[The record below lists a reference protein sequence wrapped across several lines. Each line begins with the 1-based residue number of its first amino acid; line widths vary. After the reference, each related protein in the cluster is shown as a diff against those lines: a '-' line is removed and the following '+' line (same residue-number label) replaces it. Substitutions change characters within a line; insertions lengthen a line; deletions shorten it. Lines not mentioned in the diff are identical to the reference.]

1 MIRLGVIGYGYWGP
15 NLARAAAETD
25 ATQIAAIADLSPAAR
40 DRAGRRHP
48 SARLFADWRDMLRD
62 PAVDAVM
69 IATPVASHF
78 EIALAALRA
87 GKHVLVEKPM
97 ADTPANAALLVEA
110 AAKRALTLMVDHTFV
125 YTPAV
130 RAIRQLVTT
139 GSLGD
144 IYYYDST
151 RINLG
156 LFQRDV
162 NVIWDLAVHDF
173 AILDYLLEA
182 RPLAISASAASFV
195 ADSPD
200 NIAHLS
206 VYYSSG
212 AMAHLNVSWL
222 APVKVR
228 QTLIGGSRR
237 MVIYDDMQSSEKIKI
252 YDRGVAVSNEPRE
265 IHERRISYRVGDM
278 ASPALSAKEALITE
292 VEHFAACIENHT
304 RPLTDGESGLRIV
317 EMLAAATGSSRL
329 RGQPIE
335 LGTLRKAS

>member
-1 MIRLGVIGYGYWGP
+1 MIRLGIIGYGYWGP
-15 NLARAAAETD
+15 NLARAAAEVD
-25 ATQIAAIADLSPAAR
+25 ATEVAAIADPSAAAR
-40 DRAGRRHP
+40 ERAGRRHP
-48 SARLFADWRDMLRD
+48 SARLLADWREALGD
-62 PAVDAVM
+62 PAIEAVL

-97 ADTPANAALLVEA
+97 ADAAPNAALLIEEA
-110 AAKRALTLMVDHTFV
+110 TRRGLTLMVDHTFV

-130 RAIRQLVTT
+130 RALRELVTA

-173 AILDYLLEA
+173 AILDHLLEA
-182 RPLAISASAASFV
+182 SPVAISASAASFV

-237 MVIYDDMQSSEKIKI
+237 MVIYDDMQPSEKIKI
-252 YDRGVAVSNEPRE
+252 YDRGIAVSNDPQQ
-265 IHERRISYRVGDM
+265 IHDRLISYRVGDM
-278 ASPALSAKEALITE
+278 ASPALSAKEALVTE
-292 VEHFAACIENHT
+292 IEHFAECIAT
-304 RPLTDGESGLRIV
+304 GARPLTDGESGLRIV
-317 EMLAAATGSSRL
+317 EMLTAATRSSRL
-329 RGQPIE
+329 RGQPVE
-335 LGTLRKAS
+335 LGALREAS

>member
-1 MIRLGVIGYGYWGP
+1 MIRLGIIGYGYWGP
-15 NLARAAAETD
+15 NLARAAAEVD
-25 ATQIAAIADLSPAAR
+25 ATEVAAIADPSAAAR
-40 DRAGRRHP
+40 ERAGRRHP
-48 SARLFADWRDMLRD
+48 SARLLADWREALGD
-62 PAVDAVM
+62 PAIEAVL

-78 EIALAALRA
+78 EVALAALRA

-97 ADTPANAALLVEA
+97 ADAAPNAALLIEEA
-110 AAKRALTLMVDHTFV
+110 TRRGLTLMVDHTFV

-130 RAIRQLVTT
+130 RALRELVTA

-173 AILDYLLEA
+173 AILDHLLEA
-182 RPLAISASAASFV
+182 SPVAISASAASFV

-237 MVIYDDMQSSEKIKI
+237 MVIYDDMQPSEKIKI
-252 YDRGVAVSNEPRE
+252 YDRGIAVSNDPQQ
-265 IHERRISYRVGDM
+265 IHDRLISYRVGDM
-278 ASPALSAKEALITE
+278 ASPALSAKEALVTE
-292 VEHFAACIENHT
+292 IEHFAECIAT
-304 RPLTDGESGLRIV
+304 GARPLTDGESGLRIV
-317 EMLAAATGSSRL
+317 EMLTAATRSSRL
-329 RGQPIE
+329 RGQPVE
-335 LGTLRKAS
+335 LGALREAS